1 MYIYLVRCAAAAAAA
16 AAAHTYIWSG
26 VNALDLNAHH
36 STTIKSMQQHAA
48 AHSSSVQN
56 LIGFTDRHV
65 TPLRLK
71 SSCTTTTTTDS
82 YTTLPPSL
90 RTKS

>member
-1 MYIYLVRCAAAAAAA
+1 LVKCAAAAAAA

-26 VNALDLNAHH
+26 VNALDLNAYH

-56 LIGFTDRHV
+56 LIGFTDL
-65 TPLRLK
+65 T
-71 SSCTTTTTTDS
+71 CD
-82 YTTLPPSL
+82 PP
-90 RTKS
+90 KI